1 LAGVLKA
8 LAGILRNQDLQQRDD
23 WLRDSAIAAL
33 PPELREGRGSLSL
46 QLVLAAANRDWQQL
60 NEVIEK
66 MNGGEENGDFA
77 YADTGVPAGCYSILR
92 ARLQGE
98 RPDQDSSS
106 TETRERLSE
115 KIQKSPGNPSLLS
128 TVAIV
133 DALLGKKQ
141 DAIAEAERA
150 SSMVSISRVG
160 WSGIPIAKNVA
171 VVYAW
176 TGELDHSFEILKK
189 LPFGIHYGELKLSP
203 FWDPLRKDP
212 RFDKLLAELAPRD

>member
-1 LAGVLKA
+1 
-8 LAGILRNQDLQQRDD
+8 
-23 WLRDSAIAAL
+23 
-33 PPELREGRGSLSL
+33 
-46 QLVLAAANRDWQQL
+46 
-60 NEVIEK
+60 

-77 YADTGVPAGCYSILR
+77 YADTGVPVGCYSILH
-92 ARLQGE
+92 ARVRGQQ
-98 RPDQDSSS
+98 PDQDPSS
-106 TETRERLSE
+106 TETRDRLSQ
-115 KIQKSPGNPSLLS
+115 KMQKSPANVQLLS

-141 DAIAEAERA
+141 DAIAEAEQA
-150 SSMVSISRVG
+150 SSMVPISRKA
-160 WSGIPIAKNVA
+160 WSGIRIAMNVA

-189 LPFGIHYGELKLSP
+189 LPYGIHYGELKSP